1 MSIFAKKPEMRSDGK
16 LEAEAG
22 PAGMAVLGTTTRTYG
37 IQEAIQLMRS
47 LPVDQ
52 NAELVVRVVRATL
65 GSVNVRVQDIIED
78 AGRKQQGIQEA
89 IASLQTQIADLEKQL
104 DGKRKEIAAL
114 ETELKET
121 SGVKEKLQQGEK
133 MLPGTTATPAAAS
146 SAARDISNLFGSP
159 AGGSSNA
166 KGH

>member
-1 MSIFAKKPEMRSDGK
+1 MSIFAKKP
-16 LEAEAG
+16 LEGEA
-22 PAGMAVLGTTTRTYG
+22 PIAAVGVPGTTTRTYG

-89 IASLQTQIADLEKQL
+89 ITALQTQIADLEKQL

-114 ETELKET
+114 EVELKET
-121 SGVKEKLQQGEK
+121 SGVKEKLQQSEK
-133 MLPGTTATPAAAS
+133 TLPGTTAAATATPGP
-146 SAARDISNLFGSP
+146 AARDISNLFGSP